1 MAKTQSGI
9 GQFRLTRGEAIV
21 LVAMQ
26 AYMLRE
32 DLDAE
37 VGKRVRLQ
45 DVKRKLPVVGGSRP
59 TVETKRAEYAQWS
72 DAAVATLTKDVV
84 ASGAEWDPGQFTQNG
99 WETLFLDQL
108 ASVTDIEEQRA
119 RLAQA
124 ALVLA
129 QHVTVTARVY
139 LLLIELYSFYP
150 WSPESKVG
158 WVSRARDESLTTLA
172 MKMPAGSDKA
182 FKKVKKEFKRILARL
197 RRDNTNWWKVG
208 GLAVGGAAVGVLTLG
223 LAAPV
228 IGAAIGGFMGLS
240 GAAATSAGLAMLGGG
255 SLAAGGLG
263 MAGGTLIVAGAGG
276 AVAGVAAPVSGY
288 LAGWT
293 AGQVAAETIKLQVL
307 TNLVILQE
315 QGDDVTARLVVEAW
329 NEQLEAVQA
338 AIADLTAKVRA
349 LNEDKANLTKENE
362 QLRNELKEQRQE
374 LEVAQAVT
382 SYAIDDV
389 TDRLTGARS

>member
-1 MAKTQSGI
+1 MGFTIRIESCLTDTFGGPGRSAIVAKTQSGI

-124 ALVLA
+124 AGP
-129 QHVTVTARVY
+129 R
-139 LLLIELYSFYP
+139 
-150 WSPESKVG
+150 
-158 WVSRARDESLTTLA
+158 
-172 MKMPAGSDKA
+172 
-182 FKKVKKEFKRILARL
+182 
-197 RRDNTNWWKVG
+197 
-208 GLAVGGAAVGVLTLG
+208 GL
-223 LAAPV
+223 
-228 IGAAIGGFMGLS
+228 
-240 GAAATSAGLAMLGGG
+240 
-255 SLAAGGLG
+255 
-263 MAGGTLIVAGAGG
+263 
-276 AVAGVAAPVSGY
+276 
-288 LAGWT
+288 
-293 AGQVAAETIKLQVL
+293 
-307 TNLVILQE
+307 
-315 QGDDVTARLVVEAW
+315 QGCA
-329 NEQLEAVQA
+329 
-338 AIADLTAKVRA
+338 
-349 LNEDKANLTKENE
+349 
-362 QLRNELKEQRQE
+362 
-374 LEVAQAVT
+374 
-382 SYAIDDV
+382 
-389 TDRLTGARS
+389 